1 MVKEEYMMKATLLM
15 HSKEHPRDAV
25 RQPSFGHHHVGHVAG
40 HPSLGQAPAG
50 NAVGRAALVLVQ
62 DAVRNFGQPPP
73 SSGFPLVRLAH
84 GRHSV
89 GKWAGL
95 KKMMSG
101 KVAKVKAKVKKEGLK
116 GLAKRAGGAMKRTAK
131 RGGRA
136 VKSAA
141 GRVKRWASITS
152 RAAPWLA
159 GLAGLAGLGLLL
171 KKAYGFFG
179 SDSDSDSDS
188 GQTSVGH
195 VYDGGAVGHDHD
207 GEAVGRAAN
216 AARVLVMDA
225 VSCKGHLHHAKRL
238 LSSSSS
244 STTFAQF
251 NLRAGSAATRLQ
263 HSPSGGSRRARTP
276 ASTSIRPS
284 PPLPSRCCDD
294 RSLFHHLDSGLQ
306 VPFEVKEDFVRRA
319 ILLMHAHPMV
329 SKLEDGSFF

>member
-25 RQPSFGHHHVGHVAG
+25 GRPSFGHHHVGHVAG

-101 KVAKVKAKVKKEGLK
+101 KVDKVKAKVKKEGLK
-116 GLAKRAGGAMKRTAK
+116 GLAKSAGGAMKRTAK

-152 RAAPWLA
+152 RVAPWLA
-159 GLAGLAGLGLLL
+159 GLAGLGWLGW
-171 KKAYGFFG
+171 KAYGFFG

-216 AARVLVMDA
+216 AARVVVMDA
-225 VSCKGHLHHAKRL
+225 VRNFG
-238 LSSSSS
+238 
-244 STTFAQF
+244 
-251 NLRAGSAATRLQ
+251 
-263 HSPSGGSRRARTP
+263 
-276 ASTSIRPS
+276 
-284 PPLPSRCCDD
+284 
-294 RSLFHHLDSGLQ
+294 
-306 VPFEVKEDFVRRA
+306 
-319 ILLMHAHPMV
+319 HAHVGRAPGHTSV
-329 SKLEDGSFF
+329 GQAAGQVKSYFS

>member
-1 MVKEEYMMKATLLM
+1 MKATLLM

-25 RQPSFGHHHVGHVAG
+25 RQPSLGHLHVGHVAG
-40 HPSLGQAPAG
+40 HPSVGQAPAG

-62 DAVRNFGQPPP
+62 DSERNFGQTPP

-152 RAAPWLA
+152 RVAPWLA
-159 GLAGLAGLGLLL
+159 GLAGLGWLGW
-171 KKAYGFFG
+171 KAYGFFG

-195 VYDGGAVGHDHD
+195 VYDGGAVAHDHD

-216 AARVLVMDA
+216 AVRVLVMDP

-244 STTFAQF
+244 SRTFAQF
-251 NLRAGSAATRLQ
+251 NLRAGLAATRLQ
-263 HSPSGGSRRARTP
+263 HSPSGGSRRA
-276 ASTSIRPS
+276 
-284 PPLPSRCCDD
+284 
-294 RSLFHHLDSGLQ
+294 
-306 VPFEVKEDFVRRA
+306 
-319 ILLMHAHPMV
+319 
-329 SKLEDGSFF
+329 

>member
-25 RQPSFGHHHVGHVAG
+25 RRPSFGHHHVGHVAG

-101 KVAKVKAKVKKEGLK
+101 KVAKVKAKVKKEGVA

-136 VKSAA
+136 VKRVVKSAA
-141 GRVKRWASITS
+141 GKAKRWASITR

-216 AARVLVMDA
+216 AARVVVMDA
-225 VSCKGHLHHAKRL
+225 VRNFG
-238 LSSSSS
+238 
-244 STTFAQF
+244 
-251 NLRAGSAATRLQ
+251 
-263 HSPSGGSRRARTP
+263 
-276 ASTSIRPS
+276 
-284 PPLPSRCCDD
+284 
-294 RSLFHHLDSGLQ
+294 
-306 VPFEVKEDFVRRA
+306 
-319 ILLMHAHPMV
+319 HAHVGHAPGHTSV
-329 SKLEDGSFF
+329 GQAAGQVKSSFS

>member
-159 GLAGLAGLGLLL
+159 GLAGLAGVGLLL

-207 GEAVGRAAN
+207 GEAVGRADK

-225 VSCKGHLHHAKRL
+225 VRNFG
-238 LSSSSS
+238 
-244 STTFAQF
+244 
-251 NLRAGSAATRLQ
+251 
-263 HSPSGGSRRARTP
+263 
-276 ASTSIRPS
+276 
-284 PPLPSRCCDD
+284 
-294 RSLFHHLDSGLQ
+294 
-306 VPFEVKEDFVRRA
+306 
-319 ILLMHAHPMV
+319 HAHVGHAPGHTSV
-329 SKLEDGSFF
+329 GQAAGQVKSSFS